1 LRLAWLCLAGAPQ
14 TTMHT
19 REDLSTADFALT
31 IEGRPATFAEL
42 VPGVTPTS
50 RIAIVA
56 HTPAGAFGAAVT
68 LLGLVTYWYGERAR
82 AGEDFFEYPD
92 YFYLRV
98 GGGGRADL
106 GQLEIWPAHKQ
117 LVVAPRTQQLLEVI
131 EDRAINYLLIEDRAP
146 DRAAVLRETRNALPR
161 HLRGA
166 LVYDASGVAARAD
179 VAVEGSAAAE
189 RHVGLA
195 IDSSAELPPAFRR
208 SARQHR
214 DDITLDGHV
223 TERLRRASLEE
234 AVDLLCYPADPSRPL
249 AAGLDD
255 EWLRS
260 RLVDIGPGAEAVF
273 APAPAQ

>member
-1 LRLAWLCLAGAPQ
+1 
-14 TTMHT
+14 MHT
-19 REDLSTADFALT
+19 REDLTTADFAPT
-31 IEGRPATFAEL
+31 IEDRPATFAEL
-42 VPGVTPTS
+42 LPGVTRDS
-50 RIAIVA
+50 RVAIVA

-68 LLGLVTYWYGERAR
+68 LLGLVTYWYDQRAR

-92 YFYLRV
+92 YFYLQV

-117 LVVAPRTQQLLEVI
+117 LIVAQCTQDLLEAI
-131 EDRAINYLLIEDRAP
+131 GDRAINYLLIEDRAP

-179 VAVEGSAAAE
+179 VAVRCSVAAE
-189 RHVGLA
+189 RHVSLA
-195 IDSSAELPPAFRR
+195 IDSSAELSPELRR

-214 DDITLDGHV
+214 RDMMLDGQV
-223 TERLRRASLEE
+223 TERLRRVSLEE
-234 AVDLLCYPADPSRPL
+234 GVELLCYPAGSSGAL
-249 AAGLDD
+249 AAAADDD

-260 RLVDIGPGAEAVF
+260 RLVDIGPGSEAVF
-273 APAPAQ
+273 ASAPRH